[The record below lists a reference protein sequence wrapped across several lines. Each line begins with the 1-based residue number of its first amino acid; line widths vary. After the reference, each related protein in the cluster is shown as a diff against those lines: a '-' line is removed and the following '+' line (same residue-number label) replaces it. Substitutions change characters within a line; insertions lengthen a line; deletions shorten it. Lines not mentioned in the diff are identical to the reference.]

1 MEDYVEA
8 QPLAEAQPHKIDG
21 EYCEVRPLIGAQ
33 LHETDDEYVEV
44 RPLDVTDV
52 AKEDEEDDEY
62 AEVRP
67 LDVTDVAKEDEED
80 DEYTEVRPG
89 DQAAKNLRSF
99 DNPSFSTKD
108 ILKMAQ
114 MPEVQSRVA
123 QMLSKERTA
132 PEIEKTVGGDAK
144 SRYRER
150 IKAMKQS
157 RCKR

>member
-8 QPLAEAQPHKIDG
+8 QPLAEAQPHKVDG
-21 EYCEVRPLIGAQ
+21 EYCEVRPLTEAQ
-33 LHETDDEYVEV
+33 LREPDDEYVEV
-44 RPLDVTDV
+44 RSLDVIKEDE
-52 AKEDEEDDEY
+52 EDEEDDEY

-67 LDVTDVAKEDEED
+67 LDVTKEDDED
-80 DEYTEVRPG
+80 DEYAEVHPG
-89 DQAAKNLRSF
+89 DQAAKNWRSF
-99 DNPSFSTKD
+99 DNPSFSTQD

-123 QMLSKERTA
+123 QMLSKEKTA
-132 PEIEKTVGGDAK
+132 PEIEKTAEGDAK
-144 SRYRER
+144 SRYREK

>member
-33 LHETDDEYVEV
+33 LHETDDEYV
-44 RPLDVTDV
+44 
-52 AKEDEEDDEY
+52 
-62 AEVRP
+62 EVRP